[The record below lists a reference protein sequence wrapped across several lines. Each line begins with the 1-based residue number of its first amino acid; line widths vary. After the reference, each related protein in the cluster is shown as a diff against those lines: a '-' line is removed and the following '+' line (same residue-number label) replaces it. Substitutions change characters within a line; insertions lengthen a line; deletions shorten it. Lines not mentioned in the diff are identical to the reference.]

1 MFVIVRDAGAKPRH
15 SMLAPLRGY
24 AGPHLVS
31 RERAAQMSAHSPSDS
46 STTKIS
52 APAPLGRRVASY
64 SDREAGDVP
73 FRILSGTAELAPC
86 NAVFPYM
93 FSSGLGETARNRAPA
108 LTPPLPGADDFPAS
122 SWSTASAYISVCAM
136 HKADRHQVRSIG
148 AHLEGEGAAR
158 APPLRQDHSRVPD
171 GPRLRSKGVEERRDR
186 SAVGIGLVD
195 IAPPHKWRGIGG
207 GTLGSSNQHHQC
219 HRPNRSGIA

>member
-1 MFVIVRDAGAKPRH
+1 MFVVVRDAGAKLRH

-31 RERAAQMSAHSPSDS
+31 RERAPQMSAHSPSDS

-73 FRILSGTAELAPC
+73 FRILNGTAELAPC

-93 FSSGLGETARNRAPA
+93 FSSGLGETARLLLHHHFRG
-108 LTPPLPGADDFPAS
+108 LTHLPAS

-136 HKADRHQVRSIG
+136 HKADRHQARSIG
-148 AHLEGEGAAR
+148 PILKEKGRRAR
-158 APPLRQDHSRVPD
+158 
-171 GPRLRSKGVEERRDR
+171 
-186 SAVGIGLVD
+186 
-195 IAPPHKWRGIGG
+195 
-207 GTLGSSNQHHQC
+207 
-219 HRPNRSGIA
+219 RP